1 MESSGQEAF
10 IAKIRSALGK
20 SPDDLPGEPDL
31 CTSQLTDE
39 TRIILDRIKNRSQDE
54 RQQLLDRF
62 IEMAAPINLNV
73 SVLKDEESVTAAI
86 VEIARNKDPEWGHQ
100 KSIVAWQHPLIERL
114 NLSEALTDQN
124 VTVHL
129 SKSDI
134 IESKGITTEE
144 ERERLR
150 QHVIDSY
157 IGITS
162 ADFGMADTASL
173 VMRTRPGQARSVS
186 LVPSIHIGVI
196 YLDQIIWDLKE
207 LYALLNFDP
216 EVQKEGLTN
225 CMTFISGPSKTAD
238 VEATMVQGAHG
249 PREVYVYVINQI
261 YPRQASGAP
270 PCDRPPTEAVRPHVK
285 PSAQLKP

>member
-1 MESSGQEAF
+1 MPA
-10 IAKIRSALGK
+10 
-20 SPDDLPGEPDL
+20 DTDL
-31 CTSQLTDE
+31 CTSRFTDE
-39 TRIILDRIKNRSQDE
+39 TKAILSRINNRSRAE

-86 VEIARNKDPEWGHQ
+86 VELVRNKDPEWGDQ

-114 NLSEALTDQN
+114 NLSEALTDLD
-124 VTVHL
+124 VPVRIA
-129 SKSDI
+129 KSDDV
-134 IESKGITTEE
+134 ESEGITTEE
-144 ERERLR
+144 ERARLR
-150 QHVIDSY
+150 QHVVDSY

-196 YLDQIIWDLKE
+196 YLEQIIRDLKE
-207 LYALLNFDP
+207 LYALLSFDP
-216 EVQKEGLTN
+216 EVSKEGLTN

-238 VEATMVQGAHG
+238 VEATMVHGAHG
-249 PREVYVYVINQI
+249 PREVYVYVIEN
-261 YPRQASGAP
+261 
-270 PCDRPPTEAVRPHVK
+270 
-285 PSAQLKP
+285 